1 MNPRK
6 VIFYVTI
13 VSLGLAGQSWGQEAK
28 GQPLSLQ
35 DCLDLALARNPLVLS
50 SAERIRAAEARVSQA
65 KELPQPALT
74 VDDDLQPRL
83 FDLGDSGESYIG
95 FSELVEFPGKRHL
108 RGKIAG
114 RELDELS
121 SDFDL
126 LKLDLSFQV
135 KEAFS
140 GLLLAQEKIKYAQ
153 QDLDLARDFLDKAES
168 KYSSG
173 EIAEVEVL
181 RARVEAAKA
190 ANAVRVAENDRRLA
204 AAGLNFL
211 LARRNYEPLEI
222 RGQMKR
228 AFTALDLED
237 LERRALASRP
247 ELRRIQSSIAKEGLK
262 KTQGYLSYWPDFELG
277 ISRHRVAGTP
287 KTWDLT
293 LTVPI
298 PLFFWQPKKGVIA
311 EAEANRASLDREA
324 VHLKNAIDLE
334 VEEAYLNAIAASDQ
348 IKLFEGQVLGQAEEV
363 YNAFLFKFQEGEIGG
378 IELIDAR
385 RSLNEARRG
394 YADALYNYRLTIATL
409 EKAIGMPL
417 EGDSHDANM

>member
-1 MNPRK
+1 MNLKK
-6 VIFYVTI
+6 VILYI
-13 VSLGLAGQSWGQEAK
+13 VVFLGLAGRPWGQEAK
-28 GQPLSLQ
+28 GQPLTLQ

-50 SAERIRAAEARVSQA
+50 SAEAIRGAEARISQA
-65 KELPQPALT
+65 REFPQPALT
-74 VDDDLQPRL
+74 LDSDLQPRL
-83 FDLGDSGESYIG
+83 FDFGRSGESYFG
-95 FSELVEFPGKRHL
+95 VGQLVEFPGKRSL
-108 RGKIAG
+108 RGRIAG
-114 RELDELS
+114 RERDELS

-135 KEAFS
+135 KEAFY
-140 GLLLAQEKIKYAQ
+140 GLLLAQEKIKHAQ
-153 QDLDLARDFLDKAES
+153 QDLDLARDFLDKAEL
-168 KYSSG
+168 KHASG

-190 ANAVRVAENDRRLA
+190 ANAVRVAENERRLA

-211 LARRNYEPLEI
+211 LARRTSEPLEI

-228 AFTALDLED
+228 DFTALDLED

-247 ELRRIQSSIAKEGLK
+247 ELRRIRSSIEKEGLK
-262 KTQGYLSYWPDFELG
+262 KTQGYLSYMPDFDLG
-277 ISRHRVAGTP
+277 ISSHRIAGTSR
-287 KTWDLT
+287 TWDLT

-324 VHLKNAIDLE
+324 VHLQDAIALE
-334 VEEAYLNAIAASDQ
+334 VEEAYLSAIAASDQ
-348 IKLFEGQVLGQAEEV
+348 IKLFEDQVLGQAEEV
-363 YNAFLFKFQEGEIGG
+363 YQAFLFKFEEGEIGG

-409 EKAIGMPL
+409 EKAIGIPL
-417 EGDSHDANM
+417 EGDSYDANE